1 MVVYVYEKLE
11 THREASLGQGRVF
24 RGQIRKKPPRP
35 LRLCGKSDST
45 AETLSSLRVSRGGK
59 KWEIE
64 VRKWGKWDEGGK
76 KFPIWY
82 LAVVKAAP
90 HGFRDRD

>member
-45 AETLSSLRVSRGGK
+45 AETLS
-59 KWEIE
+59 
-64 VRKWGKWDEGGK
+64 
-76 KFPIWY
+76 
-82 LAVVKAAP
+82 
-90 HGFRDRD
+90 